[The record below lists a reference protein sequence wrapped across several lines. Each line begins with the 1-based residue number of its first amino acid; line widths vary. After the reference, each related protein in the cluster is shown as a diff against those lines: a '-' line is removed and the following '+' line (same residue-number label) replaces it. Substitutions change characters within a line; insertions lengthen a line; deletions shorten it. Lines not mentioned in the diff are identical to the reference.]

1 MAYIKLICTNAILLT
16 LTARDIILFTE
27 GRPLKARGEVE
38 HTSMLDHSH
47 VYDDMA
53 SQTNHGPIVDHS
65 VAGYKQTPKTRTF
78 DLSLG
83 FEDPIAVDEDDF
95 RPTIPGNSP
104 GVGHSYPEQMG
115 NAQTNKKIEGTGVN
129 HSMEGN
135 ADDFRPTT
143 PGHSPGVGHSIH
155 NTNVEQN
162 P

>member
-1 MAYIKLICTNAILLT
+1 
-16 LTARDIILFTE
+16 
-27 GRPLKARGEVE
+27 
-38 HTSMLDHSH
+38 MLDHSH
-47 VYDDMA
+47 VYDDTA
-53 SQTNHGPIVDHS
+53 PQTNHGPIVDHS

-95 RPTIPGNSP
+95 RPTIPGN
-104 GVGHSYPEQMG
+104 
-115 NAQTNKKIEGTGVN
+115 
-129 HSMEGN
+129 

-155 NTNVEQN
+155 NTNVERN

>member
-1 MAYIKLICTNAILLT
+1 
-16 LTARDIILFTE
+16 
-27 GRPLKARGEVE
+27 
-38 HTSMLDHSH
+38 MLDHSH

-53 SQTNHGPIVDHS
+53 PQINHGPIVDHS

-95 RPTIPGNSP
+95 RPTIPANSP

-129 HSMEGN
+129 HSMAGN

-155 NTNVEQN
+155 NTNVERN